1 MTSEFNVLKKNQVK
15 ARLSSLRENDLIP
28 RPQVGWIRFIRE
40 ALGMSSKALAHR
52 LGVTPATMSETEK
65 AELDESL
72 TLKRLRR
79 VADGM
84 NCELVYYLL
93 PREDVSVMVKKRA
106 EHVAR
111 EKVMQMQLNMEYED
125 QAVRE
130 EFLRELVEVEVRRLM
145 NSKKLWDE

>member
-1 MTSEFNVLKKNQVK
+1 MPSEFNVLKKNQVK

-130 EFLRELVEVEVRRLM
+130 EFLRELVEAEVRRLM

>member
-1 MTSEFNVLKKNQVK
+1 MTSEFSALKKNQVK
-15 ARLSSLRENDLIP
+15 SRLSSLRENDLIP

-130 EFLRELVEVEVRRLM
+130 EFLRELVEAEVRRLM

>member
-130 EFLRELVEVEVRRLM
+130 EFLRELVEAEVRRLM

>member
-1 MTSEFNVLKKNQVK
+1 MSSEFNILKKNQVK
-15 ARLSSLRENDLIP
+15 ARLSSLRENDLLP

-130 EFLRELVEVEVRRLM
+130 EFLRELVEAEVRRLM

>member
-1 MTSEFNVLKKNQVK
+1 MTSEFNILKKNQVK

-130 EFLRELVEVEVRRLM
+130 EFLRELVEAEVRRLM

>member
-1 MTSEFNVLKKNQVK
+1 MTSKFNVLKKNQVK

-130 EFLRELVEVEVRRLM
+130 EFLRELVEAEVRRLM

>member
-1 MTSEFNVLKKNQVK
+1 MPSEFSILKKNQVK
-15 ARLSSLRENDLIP
+15 ARLSSLKENDLIP

-130 EFLRELVEVEVRRLM
+130 EFLRELVEAEVPRLM